1 MWLAVTSLV
10 FLIFLIEDKVKSI
23 WLQIVLFLV
32 LIALIALLFTGVV
45 IPHDILT

>member
-32 LIALIALLFTGVV
+32 LITLITLLFTGVV